1 MKIAV
6 CDDECKILEEIT
18 AFIEKEFPGNK
29 VQTFSDGQA
38 FLSSVRAAS
47 DAEPELLLL
56 DIDMPGMT
64 GMELAAELTSEK
76 VRTLIVFV
84 TAHDELVYDS
94 FKYHPFAFVR
104 KKFLQEELR
113 NVLLDCQ
120 KEIDGRT
127 SKKRFV
133 FQNGSQ
139 MVNLAQSEILYFEG
153 QANYLAIYTAGGA
166 EYRMRSTMSAVE
178 KELGDSGF
186 LRIHKGF
193 LVNLEHVRILKTEGL
208 ELDSGGLLP
217 IGKSYSEAAK
227 KSILRFMRR

>member
-6 CDDECKILEEIT
+6 CDDEYKILEEIA

-29 VQTFSDGQA
+29 VQTFSDGET
-38 FLSSVRAAS
+38 FLAAVRSAPES
-47 DAEPELLLL
+47 EPELLLL
-56 DIDMPGMT
+56 DIDMPGMS

-120 KEIDGRT
+120 KEIDVRT
-127 SKKRFV
+127 NKKRFV

-139 MVNLAQSEILYFEG
+139 LVNLVQSEILYFEG
-153 QANYLAIYTAGGA
+153 QANYLAIHTVDG

>member
-6 CDDECKILEEIT
+6 CDDECKILEEIA

-38 FLSSVRAAS
+38 FLSSVRS
-47 DAEPELLLL
+47 VLDAEPDLVLL

-94 FKYHPFAFVR
+94 FKYHHFAFVR

-139 MVNLAQSEILYFEG
+139 LVNLAQSEILYFEG
-153 QANYLAIYTAGGA
+153 QANYLAIHTVDGD
-166 EYRMRSTMSAVE
+166 YRMRSTMSAVE

>member
-29 VQTFSDGQA
+29 VQTFSDGQV
-38 FLSSVRAAS
+38 FLSSVRAAP
-47 DAEPELLLL
+47 DAEPDLVLL

-113 NVLLDCQ
+113 NVLQDCQ

-133 FQNGSQ
+133 FQNGSK

-153 QANYLAIYTAGGA
+153 QANYLAIHTVDGD
-166 EYRMRSTMSAVE
+166 YRMRSTMSAVE

>member
-1 MKIAV
+1 MNIAV
-6 CDDECKILEEIT
+6 CDDEGKILEEIA
-18 AFIEKEFPGNK
+18 AFIEKDFPGNK
-29 VQTFSDGQA
+29 VQTFSDGET
-38 FLSSVRAAS
+38 FLAAVRAAPES
-47 DAEPELLLL
+47 EPELLLL

-64 GMELAAELTSEK
+64 GMELADELTSEK

-113 NVLLDCQ
+113 NVLQDCQ

-153 QANYLAIYTAGGA
+153 QANYLAIHTVDG

>member
-29 VQTFSDGQA
+29 VQTFSDGET
-38 FLSSVRAAS
+38 FLAAVRAAP
-47 DAEPELLLL
+47 DAEPDLVLL

-64 GMELAAELTSEK
+64 GMELAAELSSEK

-120 KEIDGRT
+120 KEIDRRT

-139 MVNLAQSEILYFEG
+139 LVNLAQSEILYFEG
-153 QANYLAIYTAGGA
+153 QANYLAIHTVDG

>member
-6 CDDECKILEEIT
+6 CDDEYKILEEIA

-38 FLSSVRAAS
+38 FLSSVRAAP
-47 DAEPELLLL
+47 DAEPDLVLL

-113 NVLLDCQ
+113 NVLQDCQ

-153 QANYLAIYTAGGA
+153 QANYLAIHTVDG

>member
-1 MKIAV
+1 MQIAV
-6 CDDECKILEEIT
+6 CDDEIKILEEIT

-38 FLSSVRAAS
+38 FLSSVRAAP
-47 DAEPELLLL
+47 DAEPDLVLL
-56 DIDMPGMT
+56 DIDMPGMS

-104 KKFLQEELR
+104 KKYLQEELR
-113 NVLLDCQ
+113 NVIRDCQ
-120 KEIDGRT
+120 KEIEGRT

-139 MVNLAQSEILYFEG
+139 LVNLAQSEILYFEG
-153 QANYLAIYTAGGA
+153 QANYLAIHTVNG

-227 KSILRFMRR
+227 KAILRFMRR

>member
-1 MKIAV
+1 MQIAV
-6 CDDECKILEEIT
+6 CDDEIKILEEIV
-18 AFIEKEFPGNK
+18 AFIQKEFPGNK

-38 FLSSVRAAS
+38 FLSSVRATP
-47 DAEPELLLL
+47 DAEPDLVLL
-56 DIDMPGMT
+56 DIDMPGMS

-104 KKFLQEELR
+104 KKYLQEELR
-113 NVLLDCQ
+113 NVIRDCQ
-120 KEIDGRT
+120 KEIEGRT

-153 QANYLAIYTAGGA
+153 QANYLAIHTVDG

-208 ELDSGGLLP
+208 ELDNGGLLP

>member
-1 MKIAV
+1 MNIAV
-6 CDDECKILEEIT
+6 CDDESKILEEISD
-18 AFIEKEFPGNK
+18 FIEKEFAGNK
-29 VQTFSDGQA
+29 VQTFSDGQV

-47 DAEPELLLL
+47 DAEPDLVLL

-76 VRTLIVFV
+76 VCTLIVFV

-139 MVNLAQSEILYFEG
+139 LMNLAQSEILYFEG
-153 QANYLAIYTAGGA
+153 QANYLAIHTSGE
-166 EYRMRSTMSAVE
+166 EYRMRSTMTGLE
-178 KELGDSGF
+178 EELKNSGF

-208 ELDSGGLLP
+208 ELDNGEVLP